1 MKTIKIIFSLA
12 CLIGL
17 GIQVNAQNELSFDKV
32 RISGLARVILIQG
45 EKNSVTLEDKTGSL
59 EDMYKITNDGWIDV
73 TGNSSD
79 ELVITMPVLRQID
92 INGAGKLEGGSE
104 FKAGELE
111 FKVSGAGKME
121 LNIQATKVK
130 AVVSG
135 AGKIELQGNADEA
148 LLEITG
154 AGKIDAEHLKVNR
167 CVANISGSGKCLIN
181 VTEELTSNISGSGS
195 VYYVTKPQK
204 LTNNITGPGKVG
216 DAEIAEKD
224 TTKIQWGKK
233 KILIIDGEG
242 RNVRVGFKDSTINI
256 EDKKVKGH
264 WAGFELGTNLL
275 MYDDFSTDPPQGYD
289 FLDLRTEKSIA
300 VNFNLADYEINLYR
314 KNIMLIT
321 GLGFSYNNFRFK
333 SDKYLAEDA
342 EILTSINDSTSYK
355 KNKLVI
361 SYLNVPLLLEFN
373 TSENPKKT
381 FHIATGVIGG
391 LRLGSHLK
399 LVKESGSANVKSKSY
414 DDFNINPFRCDAT
427 VRLGYRNFTVFANYG
442 LVSLF
447 KDDKGPEAMPLT
459 VGLRLVGW

>member
-1 MKTIKIIFSLA
+1 MKTIKLFFSIA
-12 CLIGL
+12 CLISMGM
-17 GIQVNAQNELSFDKV
+17 QVEAQSEMSFDKV
-32 RISGLARVILIQG
+32 RLSGLARVILIQG
-45 EKNSVTLEDKTGSL
+45 EKSSVSL
-59 EDMYKITNDGWIDV
+59 EDNTRNVEEMYQITNDGWINV

-79 ELVITMPVLRQID
+79 ELIITMPELRQID

-104 FKAGELE
+104 FRTGEVE

-121 LNIQATKVK
+121 MNIQATKLK
-130 AVVSG
+130 AVISG

-148 LLEITG
+148 QLEITG
-154 AGKIDAEHLKVNR
+154 AGKIDAEQLKVNR

-181 VTEELTSNISGSGS
+181 VTDELVSNISGSGS

-216 DAEIAEKD
+216 DAGVSEKD

-256 EDKKVKGH
+256 EDDKVKGH
-264 WAGFELGTNLL
+264 WAGFELGSNML
-275 MYDDFSTDPPQGYD
+275 MYDGFSTDAPAGYD
-289 FLDLRTEKSIA
+289 FLDLKTEKSIS
-300 VNFNLADYEINLYR
+300 VNFNLVDYEINLYR

-333 SDKYLAEDA
+333 SDKYLAEDS
-342 EILTSINDSTSYK
+342 ETLTAINDSTSYK

-381 FHIATGVIGG
+381 FHISTGVIGG
-391 LRLGSHLK
+391 LRIGSHLK

-442 LVSLF
+442 LLSLF
-447 KDDKGPEAMPLT
+447 KDDKGPEAMPFT
-459 VGLRLVGW
+459 VGLRIVGW